1 MMKPLL
7 FELNWRFRCHGSEKL
22 GSVCTQ
28 KTFTTASMKGA
39 SFTSS
44 LPTPPSSYIWACPLG
59 DSKGV
64 GNNEGIACSGHATI
78 ASVKPLI
85 PSDPDFFLT
94 PPYGNTSNT
103 DVQIQTTNH

>member
-1 MMKPLL
+1 
-7 FELNWRFRCHGSEKL
+7 
-22 GSVCTQ
+22 
-28 KTFTTASMKGA
+28 MKGA

-85 PSDPDFFLT
+85 LSDPAFFLT
-94 PPYGNTSNT
+94 PHYGNIKYRCANSNNKPHN
-103 DVQIQTTNH
+103 QISIYLV